1 MTDPES
7 TQNTGTLRDL
17 AFQFFE
23 YQPLN
28 KTIIDPYNDMV
39 INGLPETLE
48 VPLFYETESKFGM
61 VKFKRVIPIPPYEG
75 TILPPPNVE
84 RVAELRKQ
92 QEEEYRAEEAEFNE
106 IAELEQ
112 KIVKLEE
119 KHKREL
125 EILLVEGEGEEIIE
139 EVTSKQEEAVE
150 LLRAKAK
157 ELQAKVL
164 RNAHEGNIID
174 LMARH
179 DQENEKLEEMGEKL
193 KILAEQLDAELSDI
207 RNTFQAEIDEL
218 NSDAQAKIEELSSEA
233 KDELEERPDD
243 EDEILTKLQAE
254 IDKVSGKTKAEV
266 DAILVNMGEQIE
278 ERTAGYKGTVGD
290 LDKNDKEFSSKN
302 VELAII
308 AHLAEKK
315 KEQNA
320 ELHQALL
327 QMYGGIPPESWLT
340 AARARQRGRNYM
352 LAIYADI
359 QVTEYEKRTNL
370 EKEDEENQEENHSK
384 KLLPG
389 DEEDPNAE
397 IPSDRFLLD
406 KFVNMNITL
415 SNKRELLFPSVHL
428 FDIPLM
434 VGSAWDWL
442 NIGHVPKQQWNQYQE
457 CDLSPLCNF
466 IMAGKEKAF
475 VTQIKSSHNEP
486 RCVLEKA
493 PSKVPIVIA
502 DLRCS
507 THSRRSNLIRLKF
520 IRPLGKND
528 IKDTK
533 ICYMIMPFMK
543 DEASMQKRGAKE
555 SKPTFNVLWVFR
567 FYVIWYYL
575 DKLGEAEYFS
585 SMKTDKYWK
594 SSKLM
599 LSEFNRVLLD
609 VTSDGQ
615 QQGRDVTTYRRIV
628 EHLIDTIGNA
638 TDYDAGEIT
647 SDYDFILFLQKYTKG
662 VVGEDLAFGVRR
674 MKMLFDAQFM
684 PHIICPEYGGPDSPT
699 LYPRFIALVQMLVK
713 YVKCYVGVK
722 ALDDRDSV
730 EEQQLA
736 TAGMEIGVL
745 VKKGFGK
752 VKARL
757 RNWLIKN
764 TDEKYLQLGEQVR
777 NAGVSLITSQLT
789 ASFRTGNWGLDG
801 GGKKRPG
808 VVQMHETA
816 SILSQWNMVRK
827 SSIPADKN
835 SNIEK
840 PRRVHHTTYCIFDPT
855 NTPDNEAVGLN
866 RSLCLSAY
874 VTSDNPSAYK
884 EVVNYLQAEI
894 EAGKEAFET
903 RGEGP
908 DKILMAC
915 YLDNV
920 FICYATRIVYEAIR
934 KLKLNGNLGNYTE
947 VYVRKTVDEWQE
959 IEEIRIRTNA
969 GRAMRPLLLV
979 LGEIGSQEIPALELF
994 RSSTPLK
1001 PIGFGEL
1008 LAAGVAEFV
1017 SPGEFQE
1024 AEVAINYAHFV
1035 KGCQSGRKFTYIEL
1049 DPYMAMSVE
1058 VATQPFPGLN
1068 PNPRVLYYAAMSRQP
1083 LSIPFATYRTRQETE
1098 IRVLNYVHKP
1108 LVTTD
1113 IIKILGLDQQG
1124 FGTMVY
1130 CAIKSKKATD
1140 EDSTVWK
1147 KSFFERGG
1155 MQGTIYNTYTITA
1168 ATTVGDDTEKEKDNP
1183 AIYEKGLIRV
1193 RRDNTKADILDEDEV
1208 DIKTT
1213 EIDELRA
1220 KEFAEAEESKEYPF
1234 PEGVERLR
1242 GNTNVL
1248 IRPKELL
1255 ARYRAKQ
1262 EVTADVEKLRL
1273 AGKRSGFVTLTDIS
1287 GTGAERQQKIVVRFP
1302 HYPRQGDKFANR
1314 YAQKGVTGDVIPDR
1328 DMPFVV
1334 TPAGNI
1340 IPDVI
1345 FSPTSFTSRMTAG
1358 MIAEMWAGQA
1368 IVAPD
1373 TRRFVK
1379 NLLKWNRGDSAP
1391 VFINEWVQETREEE
1405 GQSYEFKPHAKVPS
1419 KRGAEMREHKGELYE
1434 HAPETDF
1441 DTIKRDFWIPLVPAM
1456 VKSDVSGQ
1464 GAQEFKLISRMQE
1477 EARDKQR
1484 EINTPKRTEEEAR
1497 NSKEQFGGDAGW
1509 EALFEEELAAK
1520 MRERWRRVYGLVISK
1535 NIAQEEFVAPTQDCI
1550 STLKT
1555 MEKAVLFSQ
1564 LPDNYQ
1570 IAWYL
1575 ENLERII
1582 PLYMFRFPESWPE
1595 ENSEELSDASAFRDP
1610 DYLKIAQTLKSRG
1623 FASKGSYKMTD
1634 GQTGQQSDVTIF
1646 AAPIYWMQLRH
1657 LTDSKYQVRDQGSM
1671 SISSRSAAKGKAV
1684 GGAVRS
1690 GELSHSA
1697 LLAHGAMDY
1706 LAERFMTAA
1715 DQYEIM
1721 VCGNCGEQCYRVSRN
1736 AAIVCDRCGGQP
1748 VVPRIMTVPYSGM
1761 RLISMLTAAGVR
1773 PRIQTLDDPRYKAV
1787 PVGQERF
1794 KEPENNGPH
1803 ILSKEK

>member
-1 MTDPES
+1 MLYVHKYGNMEPVGVDNPPV
-7 TQNTGTLRDL
+7 QNTGTLRDI

-48 VPLFYETESKFGM
+48 VPLFYETPSKFGM
-61 VKFKRVIPIPPYEG
+61 VKFKHIIPIPPYDG
-75 TILPPPNVE
+75 TIMPPPNVE
-84 RVAELRKQ
+84 KVAELRRK
-92 QEEEYRAEEAEFNE
+92 QEEELKDEEEE
-106 IAELEQ
+106 LGELKSIA
-112 KIVKLEE
+112 KLEE
-119 KHKREL
+119 EIADLQEKHKKEMK
-125 EILLVEGEGEEIIE
+125 ILLLEGEDEENIE
-139 EVTSKQEEAVE
+139 ELTKSQENEVG
-150 LLRAKAK
+150 LLRAKAD
-157 ELQAKVL
+157 ELQTKLL
-164 RNAHEGNIID
+164 RSFHEENVANI
-174 LMARH
+174 LERH
-179 DQENEKLEEMGEKL
+179 ETENEKLEKQGE
-193 KILAEQLDAELSDI
+193 LAVELE
-207 RNTFQAEIDEL
+207 AEIARL
-218 NSDAQAKIEELSSEA
+218 RRDARVAIEELE
-233 KDELEERPDD
+233 DGDLD
-243 EDEILTKLQAE
+243 EDEKRRDE
-254 IDKVSGKTKAEV
+254 E
-266 DAILVNMGEQIE
+266 AILENTQNSIDETMTQYMEALE
-278 ERTAGYKGTVGD
+278 D
-290 LDKNDKEFSSKN
+290 LKVDEKESFAKN
-302 VELAII
+302 VQLAII
-308 AHLAEKK
+308 ARLAEKK

-359 QVTEYEKRTNL
+359 QVTEYEKTTRHP
-370 EKEDEENQEENHSK
+370 DESAK
-384 KLLPG
+384 DLLPG
-389 DEEDPNAE
+389 VEEDPNVE
-397 IPSDRFLLD
+397 IPDDRFLLD
-406 KFVNMNITL
+406 KFVKLNITL
-415 SNKRELLFPSVHL
+415 SNKKVLMFPSVHL

-442 NIGHVPKQQWNQYQE
+442 NIANIPKQRWNQYQE

-466 IMAGKEKAF
+466 IMMGKEKAF

-493 PSKVPIVIA
+493 PSKIPTVVC

-520 IRPLGKND
+520 VRPSGKND

-533 ICYMIMPFMK
+533 ICYLVMPFMK
-543 DEASMQKRGAKE
+543 DEASMQKRGTKE

-567 FYVIWYYL
+567 FYVIWYYF
-575 DKLGEAEYFS
+575 DKLGETEYLKV
-585 SMKTDKYWK
+585 MHTKKDGWK
-594 SSKLM
+594 STKLM

-609 VTSDGQ
+609 VTSNGDQ
-615 QQGRDVTTYRRIV
+615 RGRNVTTYRRVI

-638 TDYDAGEIT
+638 TDYSETPIDT
-647 SDYDFILFLQKYTKG
+647 DLDFIIHLQNYTKG
-662 VVGEDLAFGVRR
+662 VVGADLGFGLRR

-684 PHIICPEYGGPDSPT
+684 PHIICSEYGGPDDRT
-699 LYPRFIALVQMLVK
+699 LYPRFIAMVQMLVK
-713 YVKCYVGVK
+713 YVKCYAGVK
-722 ALDDRDSV
+722 SLDDRDSV

-757 RNWLIKN
+757 RMWLTKN
-764 TDEKYLQLGEQVR
+764 LAPYQQLGEQVR

-840 PRRVHHTTYCIFDPT
+840 PRRVHHTTYGIFDPT

-874 VTSDNPSAYK
+874 VTSDNPAAYK
-884 EVVNYLQAEI
+884 EIVNFLQEMI
-894 EAGKEAFET
+894 EEGEEAFET
-903 RGEGP
+903 RSAVS
-908 DKILMAC
+908 DKVLMAC

-934 KLKLNGNLGNYTE
+934 KLKLNGNLGSYTE
-947 VYVRKTVDEWQE
+947 VYVRKTVDEWE
-959 IEEIRIRTNA
+959 TTEEIRIRTNA
-969 GRAMRPLLLV
+969 GRAMRPLLV
-979 LGEIGSQEIPALELF
+979 VQGEIGNQEIPALELF
-994 RSSTPLK
+994 RSSTPLA

-1008 LAAGVAEFV
+1008 LARGVAEFV

-1058 VATQPFPGLN
+1058 VATMPFPGLN

-1168 ATTVGDDTEKEKDNP
+1168 ATTVGDETEKEKDNP

-1193 RRDNTKADILDEDEV
+1193 RRDNTKADILDEDDV

-1220 KEFAEAEESKEYPF
+1220 KEFAEAEEAKEYPF
-1234 PEGVERLR
+1234 PEGVVKLS

-1262 EVTADVEKLRL
+1262 EATADVEKLRL
-1273 AGKRSGFVTLTDIS
+1273 AGKRSGFVTFTDVS

-1314 YAQKGVTGDVIPDR
+1314 YAQKGVTGDVIADVN
-1328 DMPFVV
+1328 MPFVM
-1334 TPAGNI
+1334 TPGGKI

-1358 MIAEMWAGQA
+1358 MIAEMWSGQA

-1373 TRRFVK
+1373 NRRIVK

-1391 VFINEWVQETREEE
+1391 VFINEWVQETREDDE
-1405 GQSYEFKPHAKVPS
+1405 GRSYEFKPYAKMPS
-1419 KRGAEMREHKGELYE
+1419 KQGANMQEHKGELHEY
-1434 HAPETDF
+1434 APNTDF
-1441 DTIKRDFWIPLVPAM
+1441 DTIKRDFWIPLAPAL
-1456 VKSDVSGQ
+1456 VRSG
-1464 GAQEFKLISRMQE
+1464 ADIEFKLISRIEQ
-1477 EARDKQR
+1477 EARD
-1484 EINTPKRTEEEAR
+1484 AR
-1497 NSKEQFGGDAGW
+1497 RKKNVNSKDPKKQSRGDAGW
-1509 EALFEEELAAK
+1509 EK
-1520 MRERWRRVYGLVISK
+1520 QYGREMEARTQKGWKRAWGLVISK
-1535 NIAQEEFVAPTQDCI
+1535 NVAQEDFIVPTQDCI

-1564 LPDNYQ
+1564 LPDNLQ

-1575 ENLERII
+1575 ENLEKII
-1582 PLYMFRFPESWPE
+1582 PLYMFRYPESWP
-1595 ENSEELSDASAFRDP
+1595 NDDSEELKDATAFRDP
-1610 DYLKIAQTLKSRG
+1610 DYLKIAQTLKARG

-1646 AAPIYWMQLRH
+1646 AAPIMWMQLRH

-1721 VCGNCGEQCYRVSRN
+1721 VCGKCGEQCYRVARN
-1736 AAIVCDRCGGQP
+1736 AAIICDRCGGIP

-1761 RLISMLTAAGVR
+1761 RLVAMLTAAGVR
-1773 PRIQTLDDPRYKAV
+1773 PRIQTLDDPRYKAT
-1787 PVGQERF
+1787 PVGQEHF
-1794 KEPENNGPH
+1794 AEPENKGPRD
-1803 ILSKEK
+1803 LMKLQESKK